1 MKYKQISLNEFLKDF
16 KAFSPSEQIISEFEN
31 NLNKLLI
38 NARKEDLEEYQKNEI
53 NKFLHEVF
61 DYDCNVK
68 EKIDSAI
75 YEDEMVRVIIETK
88 KIENKSEFIK
98 ENSNSLESK
107 AFYESI
113 LYFLRENITNR
124 NNNITFIIL
133 ATAETFYII
142 DSKSYLNNFAK
153 NKEILR
159 AFKNCEE
166 NGGTDTSTLKFYE
179 EVKNIIPKIENEISY
194 LYLDFKNIL
203 NQKDK
208 LGLLYILLSP
218 QVLLKRT
225 SYIDANTLNVEFYNE
240 LLYILGLKE
249 SKENGKIEYSE
260 TKNAFYDSISKTFKL
275 DKDDDFEDIF
285 SLLITWNNRILF
297 LRLLE
302 SMLLNFEHIEK
313 PFLDLEYLPDFNNLN
328 ILFFD
333 VLATPEEGR
342 RQKENE
348 RGNIPKKLE
357 TIPYLNSSLFEK
369 KELERAG
376 KEIKFLQSNN
386 LKIYQHSILKKDKQ
400 LSFKYLK
407 NNKTEE
413 LPLLEYLFL
422 FLHAYDFTTT
432 SQDLQNNI
440 KTNYDK
446 LINSA
451 VLGLVFEKLNGYKDG
466 SFYTPSF
473 ITNYM
478 CRQSLSKAVIE
489 KFNSSLNWECK
500 NIDDIQISLDR
511 FITNKEKFDKAIKI
525 FNEIRICDPA
535 VGSGHF
541 LVSALNE
548 LLLIKYNL
556 GLLIDEDGKKLKDV
570 DLKLKND
577 EIVIR
582 DSENNIHNYKRPK
595 HKNVD
600 SHKIQRTIFFAK
612 KEIIENNLFGV
623 DINPNSCEITKLR
636 LWIELLKY
644 SYYKD
649 IENKY
654 LETLPNIDINIKCG
668 NSIVSRFDLRDSLK
682 NIPKIDKLI
691 KDYKC
696 LVSKYKNADGENSKH
711 SKREI
716 EIKINEIKENLT
728 LNLKDPKTIN
738 SLEKEIQ
745 AHIDKYGMYLI
756 DDKNLL
762 SGLTYT
768 KNLLEIEELSE
779 DEKEEAFESYG
790 RIQALRKKLDSVL
803 SGKEYKNAFEWR
815 LEFPEVLNENG
826 DFIGF
831 DLVIGNPPYIDYREI
846 DESTINLTKNYAVN
860 KNSNR
865 PNIFCYFIER
875 GIEVANKNG
884 ILTFI
889 NPIAMLQSD
898 FAYGTRKLLL
908 EKGCINYI
916 VDCSYIKVFDAAST
930 YPTIYEFRKN
940 KKQGSIKVI
949 LWKDDNFKHTHNIET
964 YAKNEQLSINLS
976 KHRIN
981 FKKTPCKKLGELGV
995 LKWGTSQSGYGKKKI
1010 LLSDFKKLN
1019 KSKQKNYKPII
1030 QTADIKRYSIV
1041 WQEEYIPTEIYS
1053 QNIQE
1058 DFKKPKIV
1066 IARMTKNIQASFDIN
1081 KFYMGKSTLIIDLK
1095 ENPYYIL
1102 GILNSKL
1109 ADFWYKYYFGATH
1122 LACGYVRYDIPY
1134 LKQLPIPIINPNN
1147 KKLANKI
1154 ISLVGKIIKNKE
1166 KNYNANTGKFENEID
1181 NLVYEL
1187 YGLSK
1192 SEIKVIE
1199 KIKLK

>member
-1 MKYKQISLNEFLKDF
+1 MKYKQISIEEVIKDF
-16 KAFSPSEQIISEFEN
+16 KTFRLKEQTISEFEN
-31 NLNKLLI
+31 ELNQLLI
-38 NARKEDLEEYQKNEI
+38 SAKKEYSEEYQKNEI
-53 NKFLHEVF
+53 NKFLNKVF

-68 EKIDSAI
+68 GKIDSAI
-75 YEDEMVRVIIETK
+75 YEYGEARVIFETK
-88 KIENKSEFIK
+88 KIGNKLEFVK
-98 ENSNSLESK
+98 ENSNNLESK

-113 LYFLRENITNR
+113 LYFLRENITNK

-133 ATAETFYII
+133 ATAEIFYII
-142 DSKSYLNNFAK
+142 DAKNYLNNFAK
-153 NKEILR
+153 NKDILKS
-159 AFKNCEE
+159 FKNCEE
-166 NGGTDTSTLKFYE
+166 NGRTDNSTSKFYE
-179 EVKNIIPKIENEISY
+179 EVKNILPKIENEISY
-194 LYLDFKNIL
+194 ICADFKNIL
-203 NQKDK
+203 KEKDK
-208 LGLLYILLSP
+208 LGLLYALLSP
-218 QVLLKRT
+218 QVLLKRI

-260 TKNAFYDSISKTFKL
+260 IINTFYDSISKTFKL
-275 DKDDDFEDIF
+275 DKDNDFENIF

-302 SMLLNFEHIEK
+302 SMLLNFKHIES

-328 ILFFD
+328 ILFFE
-333 VLATPEEGR
+333 VLAK
-342 RQKENE
+342 KENE
-348 RGNIPKKLE
+348 RANIPKKLE
-357 TIPYLNSSLFEK
+357 IIPYLNSSLFEK
-369 KELERAG
+369 KELERNG
-376 KEIKFLQSNN
+376 NEIKFLQSNN
-386 LKIYQHSILKKDKQ
+386 LKIYPHSILKRDKN
-400 LSFKYLK
+400 LSIKYLK
-407 NNKTEE
+407 NNKMEE

-432 SQDLQNNI
+432 SQDLQNNV

-451 VLGLVFEKLNGYKDG
+451 VLGLVFEKLNGYKEG

-478 CRQSLSKAVIE
+478 CRQSLDKVVIE
-489 KFNSSLNWECK
+489 KFNVSLNWECK
-500 NIDDIQISLDR
+500 TIDDIQILLDR
-511 FITNKEKFDKAIKI
+511 FITNKENFDKAIKI

-556 GLLIDEDGKKLKDV
+556 GLLIDEDGKKLKDI

-577 EIVIR
+577 EIVIK
-582 DSENNIHNYKRPK
+582 DSENNIHNYEHPK
-595 HKNVD
+595 HERTEA
-600 SHKIQRTIFFAK
+600 HKIQRTIFFAK

-644 SYYKD
+644 SYYED
-649 IENKY
+649 IQNKY

-668 NSIVSRFDLRDSLK
+668 NSIISRFDLEDSLK

-696 LVSKYKNADGENSKH
+696 LVSKYKNADGENLKH

-745 AHIDKYGMYLI
+745 FHIDKYGMYLI

-762 SGLTYT
+762 NGLTYT
-768 KNLLEIEELSE
+768 KNLLEIGELNE
-779 DEKEEAFESYG
+779 NEKEEAFESYG

-815 LEFPEVLNENG
+815 LEFPEVLNESG

-846 DESTINLTKNYAVN
+846 YESTINKTKNYAVN

-865 PNIFCYFIER
+865 PNIFCFFIEK

-949 LWKDDNFKHTHNIET
+949 SWKDGDFKHTHNIES

-981 FKKTPCKKLGELGV
+981 FKKMPCKNLGELGV

-1010 LLSDFKKLN
+1010 LLSDFKQLN
-1019 KSKQKNYKPII
+1019 KSKQTNYKPII

-1053 QNIQE
+1053 QKIQE

-1066 IARMTKNIQASFDIN
+1066 IARMTKNIQASFDLN
-1081 KFYMGKSTLIIDLK
+1081 KFYMGKSTLMIDLK

-1109 ADFWYKYYFGATH
+1109 ADFWYKYYFGTTH

-1134 LKQLPIPIINPNN
+1134 LKQLPIPIINSSN
-1147 KKLANKI
+1147 KKISNKI
-1154 ISLVGKIIKNKE
+1154 ISLASRIIKAKE
-1166 KNYNANTGKFENEID
+1166 KNSNTNTNKFENEID
-1181 NLVYEL
+1181 NFVYEL

-1192 SEIKVIE
+1192 SEIRIIE
-1199 KIKLK
+1199 KAQ

>member
-1 MKYKQISLNEFLKDF
+1 M
-16 KAFSPSEQIISEFEN
+16 
-31 NLNKLLI
+31 
-38 NARKEDLEEYQKNEI
+38 
-53 NKFLHEVF
+53 
-61 DYDCNVK
+61 
-68 EKIDSAI
+68 
-75 YEDEMVRVIIETK
+75 
-88 KIENKSEFIK
+88 
-98 ENSNSLESK
+98 
-107 AFYESI
+107 
-113 LYFLRENITNR
+113 
-124 NNNITFIIL
+124 
-133 ATAETFYII
+133 
-142 DSKSYLNNFAK
+142 
-153 NKEILR
+153 
-159 AFKNCEE
+159 
-166 NGGTDTSTLKFYE
+166 
-179 EVKNIIPKIENEISY
+179 
-194 LYLDFKNIL
+194 
-203 NQKDK
+203 
-208 LGLLYILLSP
+208 
-218 QVLLKRT
+218 
-225 SYIDANTLNVEFYNE
+225 EFYNE

-260 TKNAFYDSISKTFKL
+260 TKNTFYDSISKTFKL
-275 DKDDDFEDIF
+275 DKDNDFEDIF

-313 PFLDLEYLPDFNNLN
+313 TFLDLEYLPDFNNLN
-328 ILFFD
+328 ILFFE

-348 RGNIPKKLE
+348 RVNISKKLE

-451 VLGLVFEKLNGYKDG
+451 VLGLIFEKFNGYKDG

-473 ITNYM
+473 ITNYISETSI
-478 CRQSLSKAVIE
+478 QKIVLN
-489 KFNSSLNWECK
+489 KFNEEGYKAK
-500 NIDDIQISLDR
+500 NINELYNAINDIEEANR
-511 FITNKEKFDKAIKI
+511 I

-556 GLLIDEDGKKLKDV
+556 GLLIDEDGKRLKDV

-582 DSENNIHNYKRPK
+582 DSENNIHNYKHPK
-595 HKNVD
+595 HENVD

-668 NSIVSRFDLRDSLK
+668 NSIISRFDLQDSLK

-790 RIQALRKKLDSVL
+790 RIQVLRKKLDSVL

-831 DLVIGNPPYIDYREI
+831 DLVIGNPPYGNLLIKSQKDLLKYYKNSDKNEISSIFVELGYNILRENRNLHYIITYAITFSKSQSEIRNLLKNNFEEIKIATFDRDGCPIFKTMTQSTSLLECNNKGIKGEIYTSIFYRDNVAFSNIKYAKADNFLLSKNGLINDYKIEHRLAKIGIKENI
-846 DESTINLTKNYAVN
+846 SIIKKLTKNKIRLKNILGKGKQFYYRSSGNYWYNAFLKEPYKSIEIKPINSIYKDFVFCLI
-860 KNSNR
+860 NSN
-865 PNIFCYFIER
+865 IFYWWLRIYGDGR
-875 GIEVANKNG
+875 HNNGDIMKN
-884 ILTFI
+884 F
-889 NPIAMLQSD
+889 PIPE
-898 FAYGTRKLLL
+898 L
-908 EKGCINYI
+908 EKIKKYNKFL
-916 VDCSYIKVFDAAST
+916 KVFAKYHYKKMSRVFDSKHNRFESSKIKAN
-930 YPTIYEFRKN
+930 IDLLDCFLLHFLYEF
-940 KKQGSIKVI
+940 
-949 LWKDDNFKHTHNIET
+949 D
-964 YAKNEQLSINLS
+964 
-976 KHRIN
+976 
-981 FKKTPCKKLGELGV
+981 
-995 LKWGTSQSGYGKKKI
+995 
-1010 LLSDFKKLN
+1010 
-1019 KSKQKNYKPII
+1019 
-1030 QTADIKRYSIV
+1030 
-1041 WQEEYIPTEIYS
+1041 
-1053 QNIQE
+1053 
-1058 DFKKPKIV
+1058 
-1066 IARMTKNIQASFDIN
+1066 TKNIKFICDYDKNIRGGLKIDID
-1081 KFYMGKSTLIIDLK
+1081 K
-1095 ENPYYIL
+1095 IL
-1102 GILNSKL
+1102 
-1109 ADFWYKYYFGATH
+1109 
-1122 LACGYVRYDIPY
+1122 R
-1134 LKQLPIPIINPNN
+1134 
-1147 KKLANKI
+1147 
-1154 ISLVGKIIKNKE
+1154 E
-1166 KNYNANTGKFENEID
+1166 GKFEKLVGSEKVSEAEID
-1181 NLVYEL
+1181 KFVN
-1187 YGLSK
+1187 K
-1192 SEIKVIE
+1192 SNSES
-1199 KIKLK
+1199 

>member
-1 MKYKQISLNEFLKDF
+1 MKYKQIYIEEIIKDF
-16 KAFSPSEQIISEFEN
+16 KAFRPKEQTISEFEKD
-31 NLNKLLI
+31 LNQFLI
-38 NARKEDLEEYQKNEI
+38 NAKKEDSEEYQKNEI
-53 NKFLHEVF
+53 NKFLNKVF

-68 EKIDSAI
+68 GKIDSAI
-75 YEDEMVRVIIETK
+75 YEYGEPRVIFETK
-88 KIENKSEFIK
+88 KINNKSEFVK
-98 ENSNSLESK
+98 EYSNNLESK

-113 LYFLRENITNR
+113 LYFLRENITNK

-133 ATAETFYII
+133 ATAEIFYII
-142 DSKSYLNNFAK
+142 DAKNYLNNFAK
-153 NKEILR
+153 NKEILKS
-159 AFKNCEE
+159 FKNCEE
-166 NGGTDTSTLKFYE
+166 NGGTDNSTSKFYE
-179 EVKNIIPKIENEISY
+179 EVKNIIPKIENEIPY
-194 LYLDFKNIL
+194 LCIDFKNIL
-203 NQKDK
+203 KEKDK
-208 LGLLYILLSP
+208 LGLVYVLLSP

-260 TKNAFYDSISKTFKL
+260 IKNTFYDSISKTFKL
-275 DKDDDFEDIF
+275 DKDNDFENIF

-302 SMLLNFEHIEK
+302 SMLLNFEHIEN

-328 ILFFD
+328 ILFFE
-333 VLATPEEGR
+333 VLAK
-342 RQKENE
+342 KENE
-348 RGNIPKKLE
+348 RTNIPKKLE
-357 TIPYLNSSLFEK
+357 MIPYLNSSLFEK

-376 KEIKFLQSNN
+376 NEIKFLQSNN
-386 LKIYQHSILKKDKQ
+386 LKIYQHSILKRDKN
-400 LSFKYLK
+400 LSAKYLK

-432 SQDLQNNI
+432 SQDLQNNV

-451 VLGLVFEKLNGYKDG
+451 VLGLIFEKFNGYKDG

-473 ITNYM
+473 ITNYISETSI
-478 CRQSLSKAVIE
+478 QKIVLNKFKEEGYKAKNLSELYNAIT
-489 KFNSSLNWECK
+489 
-500 NIDDIQISLDR
+500 DI
-511 FITNKEKFDKAIKI
+511 KEANRI

-556 GLLIDEDGKKLKDV
+556 GLLIDEDGKKLKDI
-570 DLKLKND
+570 DLQLKND
-577 EIVIR
+577 EIVIK

-595 HKNVD
+595 HERTEA
-600 SHKIQRTIFFAK
+600 HRIQRTIFFAK

-649 IENKY
+649 IQNKY

-668 NSIVSRFDLRDSLK
+668 NSIISRFDLRDSLK

-745 AHIDKYGMYLI
+745 FHIDKYGMYLI

-768 KNLLEIEELSE
+768 KNLLEIGELNE
-779 DEKEEAFESYG
+779 NEKEEAFESYG
-790 RIQALRKKLDSVL
+790 RIQVLRKKLDSVL

-815 LEFPEVLNENG
+815 LEFPEVLNESG

-831 DLVIGNPPYIDYREI
+831 DLVIGNPPYG
-846 DESTINLTKNYAVN
+846 NL
-860 KNSNR
+860 
-865 PNIFCYFIER
+865 
-875 GIEVANKNG
+875 
-884 ILTFI
+884 
-889 NPIAMLQSD
+889 
-898 FAYGTRKLLL
+898 
-908 EKGCINYI
+908 
-916 VDCSYIKVFDAAST
+916 
-930 YPTIYEFRKN
+930 
-940 KKQGSIKVI
+940 
-949 LWKDDNFKHTHNIET
+949 
-964 YAKNEQLSINLS
+964 
-976 KHRIN
+976 
-981 FKKTPCKKLGELGV
+981 
-995 LKWGTSQSGYGKKKI
+995 
-1010 LLSDFKKLN
+1010 LN
-1019 KSKQKNYKPII
+1019 KSQKDLLKYYKNSDKNEISSIFVELGTNILRENRSLHYIITYAITFSKAQSEIRNLLKNSFEEIKIATFDRDGCPIFKTMTQSTSLLECNNKGIKGEIYTSIFYRDNVAFSNIKYAKVDNFLLSKNGLINNYKIEHRLAKI
-1030 QTADIKRYSIV
+1030 GTK
-1041 WQEEYIPTEIYS
+1041 E
-1053 QNIQE
+1053 NIQ
-1058 DFKKPKIV
+1058 
-1066 IARMTKNIQASFDIN
+1066 
-1081 KFYMGKSTLIIDLK
+1081 II
-1095 ENPYYIL
+1095 
-1102 GILNSKL
+1102 
-1109 ADFWYKYYFGATH
+1109 
-1122 LACGYVRYDIPY
+1122 
-1134 LKQLPIPIINPNN
+1134 
-1147 KKLANKI
+1147 KKLI
-1154 ISLVGKIIKNKE
+1154 
-1166 KNYNANTGKFENEID
+1166 EN
-1181 NLVYEL
+1181 
-1187 YGLSK
+1187 
-1192 SEIKVIE
+1192 
-1199 KIKLK
+1199 KIKLKNILGKGKQFFYRSSGNYWYNAFLKEPYKSTEIKSINSNYKDFVFCLINSNIFYWWLRIYGDGRHNNGDIMQNFPIPELEKIKKYNKFLKVLAKYHYKKMLRVFDSKYNRFESSKIKANIDLLDCFLLHFLYEFEIKNIKFICDYDKNIRGELKIDIDAILKDGKFEKLVGSDKVSEAEIENLVKNFYFES

>member
-1 MKYKQISLNEFLKDF
+1 MKYKQISIEEVIKDF
-16 KAFSPSEQIISEFEN
+16 KTFRLKEQTISEFEN
-31 NLNKLLI
+31 ELNQLLI
-38 NARKEDLEEYQKNEI
+38 SAKKEDSEEYQKNEI
-53 NKFLHEVF
+53 NKFLNKVF

-68 EKIDSAI
+68 GKIDSAI
-75 YEDEMVRVIIETK
+75 YEYGEARVIFETK
-88 KIENKSEFIK
+88 KIGNKLEFVK
-98 ENSNSLESK
+98 ENSNNLESK

-113 LYFLRENITNR
+113 LYFLRENITNK

-133 ATAETFYII
+133 ATAEIFYII
-142 DSKSYLNNFAK
+142 DAKNYLNNFAK
-153 NKEILR
+153 NKDILKS
-159 AFKNCEE
+159 FKNCEE
-166 NGGTDTSTLKFYE
+166 NGGTDNSTSKFYK
-179 EVKNIIPKIENEISY
+179 EVKNILPKIENEISY
-194 LYLDFKNIL
+194 ICADFKNIL
-203 NQKDK
+203 KEKDK
-208 LGLLYILLSP
+208 LGLLYALLSP
-218 QVLLKRT
+218 QVLLKRI

-260 TKNAFYDSISKTFKL
+260 IINTFYDSISKTFKL
-275 DKDDDFEDIF
+275 DKDNDFENIF

-302 SMLLNFEHIEK
+302 SMLLNFKHIES

-328 ILFFD
+328 ILFFE
-333 VLATPEEGR
+333 VLAK
-342 RQKENE
+342 KENE
-348 RGNIPKKLE
+348 RANIPKKLE
-357 TIPYLNSSLFEK
+357 IIPYLNSSLFEK
-369 KELERAG
+369 KELERNG
-376 KEIKFLQSNN
+376 NEIKFLQSNN
-386 LKIYQHSILKKDKQ
+386 LKIYPHSILKRDKN
-400 LSFKYLK
+400 LSIKYLK
-407 NNKTEE
+407 NNKMEE

-432 SQDLQNNI
+432 SQDLQNNV

-451 VLGLVFEKLNGYKDG
+451 VLGLVFEKLNGYKEG

-478 CRQSLSKAVIE
+478 CRQSLDKVVIE
-489 KFNSSLNWECK
+489 KFNVSLNWECK
-500 NIDDIQISLDR
+500 TIDDIQILLDR
-511 FITNKEKFDKAIKI
+511 FITNKENFDKAIKI

-556 GLLIDEDGKKLKDV
+556 GLLIDEDGKKLKDI

-577 EIVIR
+577 EIVIK
-582 DSENNIHNYKRPK
+582 DSENNIHNYEHPK
-595 HKNVD
+595 HERTEA
-600 SHKIQRTIFFAK
+600 HKIQRTIFFAK

-644 SYYKD
+644 SYYED
-649 IENKY
+649 IQNKY

-668 NSIVSRFDLRDSLK
+668 NSIISRFDLEDSLK

-696 LVSKYKNADGENSKH
+696 LVSKYKNADGENLKH

-745 AHIDKYGMYLI
+745 FHIDKYGMYLI

-762 SGLTYT
+762 NGLTYT
-768 KNLLEIEELSE
+768 KNLLEIGELNE
-779 DEKEEAFESYG
+779 NEKEEAFESYG

-815 LEFPEVLNENG
+815 LEFPEVLNESG

-846 DESTINLTKNYAVN
+846 YESTINKTKNYAVN

-865 PNIFCYFIER
+865 PNIFCFFIEK

-949 LWKDDNFKHTHNIET
+949 LWKDGDFKHTHNIES

-981 FKKTPCKKLGELGV
+981 FKKMPCKNLGELGV

-1010 LLSDFKKLN
+1010 LLSDFKQLN
-1019 KSKQKNYKPII
+1019 KSKQTNYKPII

-1053 QNIQE
+1053 QKIQE

-1066 IARMTKNIQASFDIN
+1066 IARMTKNIQASFDLN
-1081 KFYMGKSTLIIDLK
+1081 KFYMGKSTLMIDLK

-1109 ADFWYKYYFGATH
+1109 ADFWYKYYFGTTH

-1134 LKQLPIPIINPNN
+1134 LKQLPIPIINSSN
-1147 KKLANKI
+1147 KKISNKI
-1154 ISLVGKIIKNKE
+1154 ISLASRIIKAKE
-1166 KNYNANTGKFENEID
+1166 KNSNTNTNKFENEID
-1181 NLVYEL
+1181 NFVYEL

-1192 SEIKVIE
+1192 SEIRIIE
-1199 KIKLK
+1199 KAQ

>member
-1 MKYKQISLNEFLKDF
+1 M
-16 KAFSPSEQIISEFEN
+16 
-31 NLNKLLI
+31 
-38 NARKEDLEEYQKNEI
+38 
-53 NKFLHEVF
+53 
-61 DYDCNVK
+61 
-68 EKIDSAI
+68 
-75 YEDEMVRVIIETK
+75 
-88 KIENKSEFIK
+88 
-98 ENSNSLESK
+98 
-107 AFYESI
+107 
-113 LYFLRENITNR
+113 
-124 NNNITFIIL
+124 
-133 ATAETFYII
+133 
-142 DSKSYLNNFAK
+142 
-153 NKEILR
+153 
-159 AFKNCEE
+159 
-166 NGGTDTSTLKFYE
+166 
-179 EVKNIIPKIENEISY
+179 
-194 LYLDFKNIL
+194 
-203 NQKDK
+203 
-208 LGLLYILLSP
+208 
-218 QVLLKRT
+218 
-225 SYIDANTLNVEFYNE
+225 EFYNE

-260 TKNAFYDSISKTFKL
+260 TKNTFYDSISKTFKL
-275 DKDDDFEDIF
+275 DKDDNFEDIF

-333 VLATPEEGR
+333 VLAN
-342 RQKENE
+342 KENE

-489 KFNSSLNWECK
+489 KFNNSLNWECK

-556 GLLIDEDGKKLKDV
+556 GLLIDEDGKKLKDIYFE
-570 DLKLKND
+570 LKND

-595 HKNVD
+595 HENVD

-668 NSIVSRFDLRDSLK
+668 NSIISRFDLRDSLK

-831 DLVIGNPPYIDYREI
+831 DLVIGNPPYGNLLIKSQKDLLKYYKNSDKNEISSIFLELGYNILRENRNLHYIITYAITFSKAQSEIRNLLKNNFEEIKIATFDRDGCPIFKTMTQSTSLLECNNKGIKGEIYTSIFYRDNVAFSNIKYAKADNFLLSKNGLINDYKIEHRLAKIGTKENI
-846 DESTINLTKNYAVN
+846 SIIKKLTKNKIRLKNILGKGKQFFYRSSGNYWYNAFLKEPYKSIEIKPINSIYKDFVFCLI
-860 KNSNR
+860 NSN
-865 PNIFCYFIER
+865 IFYWWLRIYGDGR
-875 GIEVANKNG
+875 HNNGDIMKN
-884 ILTFI
+884 F
-889 NPIAMLQSD
+889 PIPE
-898 FAYGTRKLLL
+898 L
-908 EKGCINYI
+908 EK
-916 VDCSYIKVFDAAST
+916 IKKYNKFLKVLAKYHYKKMSRVFDSKHNRFESSKIKAN
-930 YPTIYEFRKN
+930 IDLLDCFILNFLYEFEIKN
-940 KKQGSIKVI
+940 IKFI
-949 LWKDDNFKHTHNIET
+949 CDYDKNIRGGL
-964 YAKNEQLSINLS
+964 KIN
-976 KHRIN
+976 ID
-981 FKKTPCKKLGELGV
+981 
-995 LKWGTSQSGYGKKKI
+995 KI
-1010 LLSDFKKLN
+1010 L
-1019 KSKQKNYKPII
+1019 
-1030 QTADIKRYSIV
+1030 R
-1041 WQEEYIPTEIYS
+1041 E
-1053 QNIQE
+1053 
-1058 DFKKPKIV
+1058 
-1066 IARMTKNIQASFDIN
+1066 
-1081 KFYMGKSTLIIDLK
+1081 
-1095 ENPYYIL
+1095 
-1102 GILNSKL
+1102 
-1109 ADFWYKYYFGATH
+1109 
-1122 LACGYVRYDIPY
+1122 
-1134 LKQLPIPIINPNN
+1134 
-1147 KKLANKI
+1147 
-1154 ISLVGKIIKNKE
+1154 
-1166 KNYNANTGKFENEID
+1166 GKFEKLVGSEKVSEIEID
-1181 NLVYEL
+1181 NLLNKSY
-1187 YGLSK
+1187 SK
-1192 SEIKVIE
+1192 SR
-1199 KIKLK
+1199 